1 MRAAGRAVAAR
12 VSALAVF
19 AGGEHGAVMFWHI
32 AYGVVRGVFDNR
44 VRGRVTGQV
53 WLCGRAEP
61 LELVLVGDAMRDLA
75 GRRLEF
81 FNPLPKPISDELKF
95 LTGVQCVPDVPES
108 ERIPLTPE
116 EVLARLERPKDFAE
130 APMHQ
135 ANVLYLE
142 WFVPEHGRVTI
153 KSTEFRLV
161 VAPDICWDMTEEQE
175 EEQRRINGGELCALL
190 QWGLDRLR
198 REMGLPDLEDEP
210 RGW

>member
-1 MRAAGRAVAAR
+1 
-12 VSALAVF
+12 
-19 AGGEHGAVMFWHI
+19 MFWQI
-32 AYGVVRGVFDNR
+32 ADGVVRGVFDNR

-53 WLCGRAEP
+53 WLCGRTEP
-61 LELVLVGDAMRDLA
+61 LELVLVGNAMRDLA

-81 FNPLPKPISDELKF
+81 FNPQPRPIADELSF
-95 LTGVQCVPDVPES
+95 LTGVQRGAVGDCTASRRESVPDVPES

-116 EVLARLERPKDFAE
+116 EVLARLARPQDFSE
-130 APMHQ
+130 APTHQ

-142 WFVPEHGRVTI
+142 WFVPERGRVTI

-161 VAPDICWDMTEEQE
+161 VAPDICWDMTVDEEN
-175 EEQRRINGGELCALL
+175 EQSRTNGGELCALL

-198 REMGLPDLEDEP
+198 REMGPLDPEDEP